1 MAETATPI
9 RPSFEMPEP
18 KEEVATFKSRYTDE
32 MVIGL
37 VGPVGSGVSKTAELL
52 RQLLERTYG
61 YKVSYMKVSDLI
73 AESAE
78 LVGEIFTPEASGH
91 ERIAKLQ
98 RIGSKL
104 REKLSESFL
113 AEKCVE
119 RIALERHD
127 KGGYANVGGNLV
139 PVPRRHVY
147 ILDSLKNPAE
157 VQLLR
162 DVYGETFWLFGVFAP
177 QGVRERR
184 LKAIGVDPDQLQRLL
199 STDEEEGVGHG
210 QKVRDTIEQGDFFI
224 RNDAQN
230 DVELRRSLERYLSII
245 FNLAIRTPTQDEA
258 AMYAA
263 ASAAAASACM
273 SRQVGAALFS
283 PAGEMIGKGSNDV
296 PKFGGGLYAHGDGDE
311 DHRCYAWGGKL
322 CHNDDRKDRLYQEIF
337 KALTGE
343 KILISEANLTDV
355 IAALKRTDIK
365 NLIEYSRANHAE
377 MEAILSVARGHKAG
391 IVGSTMYCTTYP
403 CHSCARL
410 IVGSGVS
417 KVVYIEPYPKSLAN
431 VLHSDAIS
439 DDKAKVDTHVLF
451 LQYEGVAPKNFVRL
465 FKIREKR
472 KENGKLVVRDA
483 LSMEPV
489 CRTPLDGFCAREQI
503 VLKRVGQIE
512 AKSKTLSAAA
522 GGKSK

>member
-1 MAETATPI
+1 LIERAMTEET
-9 RPSFEMPEP
+9 PEL
-18 KEEVATFKSRYTDE
+18 KEELATLESRYTNE

-37 VGPVGSGVSKTAELL
+37 VGPLGSGVSRTAELL
-52 RQLLERTYG
+52 EQLLERTYG
-61 YKVSYMKVSDLI
+61 YMVSYIKVSDLI
-73 AESAE
+73 AESAVM
-78 LVGEIFTPEASGH
+78 VGETFTLKALGH
-91 ERIAKLQ
+91 ERIEMLQ

-104 REKLSESFL
+104 RENVSESFL

-119 RIALERHD
+119 KIARERHGEGD
-127 KGGYANVGGNLV
+127 LD
-139 PVPRRHVY
+139 PVARRHVY

-177 QGVRERR
+177 QSVRESR
-184 LKAIGVDPDQLQRLL
+184 LKVIGVAPDQFQRLL

-210 QKVRDTIEQGDFFI
+210 QKVRDTIEQADFFI

-230 DVELRRSLERYLSII
+230 DVGLRRSLERYLSIM
-245 FNLAIRTPTQDEA
+245 FNLAIRTPTQDEV

-296 PKFGGGLYAHGDGDE
+296 PKFGGGLYAHEDGDE

-337 KALTGE
+337 KALDG
-343 KILISEANLTDV
+343 KMILSPEAKLTDV
-355 IAALKRTDIK
+355 IAALKQTDIK

-391 IVGSTMYCTTYP
+391 IVGGTMYCTTYP

-417 KVVYIEPYPKSLAN
+417 KVVYIEPYPKSLAK

-439 DDKAKVDTHVLF
+439 DDRAKVDTHVLF

-465 FKIREKR
+465 FKSREKR
-472 KENGKLVVRDA
+472 KTNGKLVVRDA
-483 LSMEPV
+483 PTARLV
-489 CRTPLDGFCAREQI
+489 CRTPLDGFSAREKI

-512 AKSKTLSAAA
+512 TKLKTMSAAA
-522 GGKSK
+522 RDKSK